1 MVYYADFMLD
11 VVNGKYE
18 FENIAIIGYTKKD
31 KEIQRIKE
39 QKYIPFIKERYLGE
53 HKDKPLHF
61 KRCMFYLEDE
71 SGLLIPFSIIEESR
85 ILRAKIPNSMLSNV
99 KMYDCSIE
107 NSNLDDSHFINS
119 YMEKIKIERSSF
131 NRAYF
136 QFSTIYGMIIRKS
149 SFNNIEIYGCEIE
162 NIYGSK
168 SIVKKFD
175 KNKMNINV
183 LNMKKVKDKITRN
196 EIIRSI
202 ENQYRSIIE

>member
-18 FENIAIIGYTKKD
+18 FENIAIMGYSKKD

-39 QKYIPFIKERYLGE
+39 QKYIPSIKERYLGE

-71 SGLLIPFSIIEESR
+71 AGLLVPFSIIEESR
-85 ILRAKIPNSMLSNV
+85 IFRAKIPNSMFSDV

-107 NSNLDDSHFINS
+107 NSNLDESYFINS
-119 YMEKIKIERSSF
+119 YMEKIKIEGSSF
-131 NRAYF
+131 DGTYF
-136 QFSTIYGMIIRKS
+136 QFSTIYGMIIKKS
-149 SFNNIEIYGCEIE
+149 SFNNVEVYGCDVQNIEGSKRIAKKFNKNKIEI
-162 NIYGSK
+162 
-168 SIVKKFD
+168 D
-175 KNKMNINV
+175 V

-196 EIIRSI
+196 EVIRSI